1 MKIKLPFYLKFVV
14 ILIGIML
21 LVVVMRETK
30 AILIPLLI
38 SGVLAIMISP
48 LTGFLQRIKVPKV
61 LAVILSVITLIG
73 IISGLVYF
81 FYNQILGFAGD
92 VHLLEKRITHYLEI
106 INQFVEANF
115 EGAVPVSIE
124 SIQQNLFQY
133 IYQNINTLTMGVIN
147 TVGTL
152 AVILIMP
159 IYVFLF
165 LYFRNFLVAF
175 ALMLFD
181 PIYKPKVQNAIFKIK
196 QVVHN
201 YITGMFIVICVLF
214 VLNSIALVS
223 LGIGHAFLFAGIAAM
238 FNLIP
243 FLGPFIGATL
253 PILYAFLTKDTLLYP
268 IGVFSAFYVI
278 QILENNLFTPR
289 IVGSKVSMNP
299 LLTILALLIGNFI
312 WGLAGMVL
320 FIPGMAILKV
330 IFDEMEGMEAYVF
343 LLGKTKEPD
352 EAGAKGNR
360 KSLLDR
366 FKQWKNS
373 SKK

>member
-1 MKIKLPFYLKFVV
+1 
-14 ILIGIML
+14 
-21 LVVVMRETK
+21 
-30 AILIPLLI
+30 
-38 SGVLAIMISP
+38 
-48 LTGFLQRIKVPKV
+48 
-61 LAVILSVITLIG
+61 
-73 IISGLVYF
+73 
-81 FYNQILGFAGD
+81 
-92 VHLLEKRITHYLEI
+92 
-106 INQFVEANF
+106 
-115 EGAVPVSIE
+115 
-124 SIQQNLFQY
+124 
-133 IYQNINTLTMGVIN
+133 
-147 TVGTL
+147 
-152 AVILIMP
+152 
-159 IYVFLF
+159 
-165 LYFRNFLVAF
+165 
-175 ALMLFD
+175 
-181 PIYKPKVQNAIFKIK
+181 
-196 QVVHN
+196 
-201 YITGMFIVICVLF
+201 MFIVICVLF